1 MSMLRV
7 ASFGLFLTFAT
18 SVAFGQTAKS
28 QQSPARPYGLQPYA
42 LVMKQG
48 SDSRAADFNANVRST
63 AYNMVQSVLPEGQ
76 VYKDASKKALQPDK
90 LYLVM
95 DTVRK
100 IRVYFIDEGAGY
112 HNSLTFSL
120 SKANTFPPQVRSSG
134 LVFPDSSYE
143 SPSYLVSGDFVDI
156 DYGRAGEQ
164 LDFFIIANGANS
176 PIATYTN
183 RKNADGSWA
192 NPDGLVH
199 AVALDLEGT
208 PYYMIGF
215 EDLWQGG
222 DKDYNDLS
230 FVVDVGM
237 ENKLSNLPH

>member
-1 MSMLRV
+1 MKMLRLGSIAV
-7 ASFGLFLTFAT
+7 ALLMLASTVHA
-18 SVAFGQTAKS
+18 QTRKT

-42 LVMKQG
+42 LVMNSG
-48 SDSRAADFNANVRST
+48 SDARSADFNANVRAT
-63 AYNMVQSVLPEGQ
+63 AYNMVQTVLPEGL
-76 VYKDASKKALQPDK
+76 VYKDATKKALQPDK

-95 DTVRK
+95 DTVRP
-100 IRVYFIDEGAGY
+100 IRIYFIDEGAGY
-112 HNSLTFSL
+112 HNALTFSL
-120 SKANTFPPQVRSSG
+120 SRANSYPPAVRSSG

-143 SPSYLVSGDFVDI
+143 SPSHLISGDFVDI

-164 LDFFIIANGANS
+164 LDFYVIANGAWD

-192 NPDGLVH
+192 NPDSLVH
-199 AVALDLEGT
+199 VVALDIENS

-215 EDLWQGG
+215 EDLWMGG
-222 DKDYNDLS
+222 DKDYNDLCI
-230 FVVDVGM
+230 VVDVGM